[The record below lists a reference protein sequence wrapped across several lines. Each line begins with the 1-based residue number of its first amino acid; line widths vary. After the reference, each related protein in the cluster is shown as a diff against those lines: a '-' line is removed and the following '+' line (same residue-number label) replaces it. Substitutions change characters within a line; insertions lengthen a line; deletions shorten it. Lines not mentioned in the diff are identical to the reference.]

1 MSTPDHETRFD
12 EESGQEGGRMIQAID
27 RAAKVLEMLQGARH
41 LGITD
46 LSLALD
52 LPPSTV
58 HGIVKSLRAHGLV
71 AKERGGQR
79 YMLGPT
85 LLRLSNVYLDT
96 LDVRARAMRWTQDL
110 AKRTGLSVRLGAP
123 HFTDVLVI
131 HHSLRPDDGQQMP
144 ETGVAIPA
152 HASAMG
158 KVLLAYDLG
167 FQRTV
172 FESPGFDGGE
182 RRSPLR
188 SLTGDTITDVARL
201 TLDLPAIAERGSA
214 TEVDEAV
221 LGEASVAAPIAD
233 ARGDIVAAVAVV
245 MPTSLAPASDHVL
258 SALRETARNISRE
271 LGAISWPP
279 RVATAED

>member
-1 MSTPDHETRFD
+1 MSDCQGIRIRTVVAAAV
-12 EESGQEGGRMIQAID
+12 EEGAAPMIQAID
-27 RAAKVLEMLQGARH
+27 RAAKVLELLQGARH

-58 HGIVKSLRAHGLV
+58 HGIVKSLREHGLV

-110 AKRTGLSVRLGAP
+110 ARRTGLAVRLGAP
-123 HFTDVLVI
+123 HFADVLVI
-131 HHSLRPDDGQQMP
+131 HHNLRPDDSQQML

-158 KVLLAYDLG
+158 KVLLAYDVG
-167 FQRTV
+167 FQQTV
-172 FESPGFDGGE
+172 FE
-182 RRSPLR
+182 RPLR
-188 SLTGDTITDVARL
+188 SLTGDTVTDVARL
-201 TLDLPAIAERGSA
+201 TLEFPAIAERGSA
-214 TEVDEAV
+214 SETDEAV
-221 LGEASVAAPIAD
+221 LGESSVAAPIAD

-245 MPTSLAPASDHVL
+245 LPTSQAPASDSVVN
-258 SALRETARNISRE
+258 ALRETARNISRE
-271 LGAISWPP
+271 LGASVWPP
-279 RVATAED
+279 RIAPADD

>member
-1 MSTPDHETRFD
+1 
-12 EESGQEGGRMIQAID
+12 MIQAID
-27 RAAKVLEMLQGARH
+27 RAAKVLELLQGARH

-46 LSLALD
+46 LALALD

-58 HGIVKSLRAHGLV
+58 HGIVKSLREHGLV

-110 AKRTGLSVRLGAP
+110 ARRTGLAVRLGAP
-123 HFTDVLVI
+123 HFADVLVI
-131 HHSLRPDDGQQMP
+131 HHNLRPDDSQQML

-158 KVLLAYDLG
+158 KVLLAYDVG
-167 FQRTV
+167 FQQTV
-172 FESPGFDGGE
+172 FE
-182 RRSPLR
+182 RPLR
-188 SLTGDTITDVARL
+188 SLTGDTVTDVARL
-201 TLDLPAIAERGSA
+201 TLEFPAIAERGSA
-214 TEVDEAV
+214 SETDEAV
-221 LGEASVAAPIAD
+221 LGESSVAAPIAD

-245 MPTSLAPASDHVL
+245 LPTSQAPASDSVVN
-258 SALRETARNISRE
+258 ALRETARNISRE
-271 LGAISWPP
+271 LGASVWPP
-279 RVATAED
+279 RISPADD